1 MKLLVPIFFSLLFHA
16 GSGQM
21 MGGREARQGQF
32 PFAAQIHV
40 VNCVGGE
47 CVCGG
52 SIIEARWVLTAAH
65 CVRSL
70 RRRADRNVAVV
81 MGDVFRVATGAGR
94 VQIESEDVQVHAH
107 PDYDLDQGYDAALLQ
122 ITRHFDSSDNIQM
135 ILFGADSQMP
145 VGRRCTVMGWGN
157 TRVDFRTAPPVHY
170 APSPRLKYATLR
182 VSHASASTIFFGA
195 FRHGGPHPLRGDSG
209 SPLVCPDGSGRQRLY
224 GWAMEVNHGGN
235 YAVYLRLE
243 FFKEWILREI
253 GGGQNPV
260 GGFRVFG

>member
-94 VQIESEDVQVHAH
+94 VGIEPEDVRIHVH
-107 PDYDLDQGYDAALLQ
+107 PDYNLNQGYDAALLQ

-135 ILFGADSQMP
+135 ILFGADSRREGSQLT

-157 TRVDFRTAPPVHY
+157 TRVDFRTRVHY
-170 APSPRLKYATLR
+170 APSPRLKYATL
-182 VSHASASTIFFGA
+182 T
-195 FRHGGPHPLRGDSG
+195 
-209 SPLVCPDGSGRQRLY
+209 
-224 GWAMEVNHGGN
+224 
-235 YAVYLRLE
+235 
-243 FFKEWILREI
+243 
-253 GGGQNPV
+253 
-260 GGFRVFG
+260 